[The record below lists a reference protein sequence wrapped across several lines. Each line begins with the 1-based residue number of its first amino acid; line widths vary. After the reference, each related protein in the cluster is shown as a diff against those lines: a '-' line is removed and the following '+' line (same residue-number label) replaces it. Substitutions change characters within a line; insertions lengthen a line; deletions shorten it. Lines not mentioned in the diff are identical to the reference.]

1 MGAALTD
8 NVEEKTSEE
17 LRLQIEI
24 KNLQASVESTE
35 VELAG
40 LNTTYNKAK
49 ESIQILN
56 GKIESSNIK
65 ISSLE
70 VEVGKLTAENHAAM
84 EELNFERQQ
93 NLEKTAENASLE
105 SQLEKKNEYLEN
117 MKVLMESSNNEKR
130 LLQAKIEEMADEKN
144 IMAKEL
150 DLKESDILEY
160 NSKLAALTENV
171 EEKTSEELRLQ
182 IETKN

>member
-1 MGAALTD
+1 MGNEKRKLQTDIEKMADEKNTMAKELDLKESYILEYNSKLAALTD

-105 SQLEKKNEYLEN
+105 SQLEKKKEKLEN

-144 IMAKEL
+144 
-150 DLKESDILEY
+150 
-160 NSKLAALTENV
+160 T
-171 EEKTSEELRLQ
+171 
-182 IETKN
+182 